1 MVQIG
6 ICDDDKDMVFRQE
19 DMVKKTL
26 TDMGVGCRIITYT
39 REFDSLTSTKYSQSL
54 GWLNFFVKF

>member
-1 MVQIG
+1 MRENDSVER
-6 ICDDDKDMVFRQE
+6 KFVFLAAA
-19 DMVKKTL
+19 MA
-26 TDMGVGCRIITYT
+26 IITAILLVGSI

>member
-39 REFDSLTSTKYSQSL
+39 KSSNLLWAWRLRK
-54 GWLNFFVKF
+54 K